1 MFTWDN
7 YTRELVKGWSRLGMS
22 ACEISLAW
30 PWDKAP
36 TGQDVLKL
44 QLELLVYVNHQRA
57 SESQEAGPLPP
68 LRRGSDTG
76 EAGQA
81 AIGSAASEVLRDDPS
96 GVFPLARI
104 PPL

>member
-1 MFTWDN
+1 MSYQWDN

-44 QLELLVYVNHQRA
+44 QLEMSVYVNGNGRHCGTTAQG
-57 SESQEAGPLPP
+57 S
-68 LRRGSDTG
+68 RG
-76 EAGQA
+76 GQ
-81 AIGSAASEVLRDDPS
+81 
-96 GVFPLARI
+96 
-104 PPL
+104 

>member
-1 MFTWDN
+1 MSYQWDN

-44 QLELLVYVNHQRA
+44 QLEMSVYVKHQRE
-57 SESQEAGPLPP
+57 SEMRHGSLPR
-68 LRRGSDTG
+68 LR
-76 EAGQA
+76 
-81 AIGSAASEVLRDDPS
+81 P
-96 GVFPLARI
+96 
-104 PPL
+104 

>member
-30 PWDKAP
+30 PWEKKP

-44 QLELLVYVNHQRA
+44 QRHALEQIERQSSWIMAN
-57 SESQEAGPLPP
+57 SM
-68 LRRGSDTG
+68 
-76 EAGQA
+76 
-81 AIGSAASEVLRDDPS
+81 SEVRAVAVQINDYAHD
-96 GVFPLARI
+96 ARKVKR
-104 PPL
+104 